1 VLHWG
6 RALAG
11 SDGRGGDGNG
21 SLGSSIP
28 PRDNEAAPVEV
39 LERVNNVPQP
49 VDRVCAIAGGGEQLA
64 MIRAISSAGTTTDC
78 NPGSAKTVWFV
89 GSLLGQGYGSTG
101 VAFAMPGLPADSPPA
116 LIFTGK
122 TTSGSPPLV
131 IALEDGR
138 VYGLGANPYG
148 GLGVA
153 PSGSGIVGGLGGPL
167 LLPNT
172 WGNARSFGMSFYY
185 SLLVV
190 RADGSVVTSGYDG
203 AGELGLGSVIGG
215 SMLGPVAVLAET
227 CTGLPCADTL
237 TGVTALASGTSAA
250 TLALKNGQILGW
262 GSRASGLLGPVASG
276 SQPIPRPVASP
287 GLSGFTALSAS
298 NTHALVIGPG
308 NVVYAWGSNLRFA
321 LGDIANRSAPTMV
334 TVP

>member
-1 VLHWG
+1 
-6 RALAG
+6 
-11 SDGRGGDGNG
+11 
-21 SLGSSIP
+21 
-28 PRDNEAAPVEV
+28 
-39 LERVNNVPQP
+39 
-49 VDRVCAIAGGGEQLA
+49 VCAIAGGGEQLA
-64 MIRAISSAGTTTDC
+64 MIRAINSAGTTTDC

-89 GSLLGQGYGSTG
+89 GSLLARGYESTG
-101 VAFAMPGLPADSPPA
+101 VAFAMPGLPVDSPPA
-116 LIFTGK
+116 LIFTGQ

-138 VYGLGANPYG
+138 LYGLGANPYG

-153 PSGSGIVGGLGGPL
+153 ATGSGIVGDLSGPHR
-167 LLPNT
+167 LPGT
-172 WGNARSFGMSFYY
+172 WGNPRSFGMSFYY
-185 SLLVV
+185 SLFVV

-215 SMLGPVAVLAET
+215 STLGPVAVRAET
-227 CTGLPCADTL
+227 CTSLPCADAL
-237 TGVTALASGTSAA
+237 TGVSALASGNSVA

-262 GSRASGLLGPVASG
+262 GSRTSGLLGPVASG
-276 SQPIPRPVASP
+276 SQPFPRLVASP
-287 GLSGFTALSAS
+287 GVSGFTALSVS

-321 LGDIANRSAPTMV
+321 LGDTQNRDAPTMV